1 MLSRRRF
8 VCGSVAAGAAAA
20 LAGRSQ
26 TRMMGAERIPIPLR
40 KTSFNEDWQFVR
52 GDVPGGQ
59 PDRVPQTGWSRVD
72 LPHDWSILGPYG
84 EHEPTGGPG
93 GYLPTGIGWYR
104 KSFRLP
110 KDIRGKRVSVLFD
123 GVYQRSEVW
132 INGHLL
138 GGRPYGYIG
147 FSFDLTPYLRYGK
160 EENLIAVRVDNSLQ
174 PNSRWY
180 SGSGIYR
187 HVWLLTTHPLHF
199 HLWGTTIRT
208 PQATRD
214 GARITVATRV
224 RNELDHAVHC
234 QLTTQI
240 VDVTGTS
247 VATETT
253 EAQVGAGA
261 EYAFEQA
268 LKAGNPALWSNTTP
282 YLYTARQS
290 LQLNSN
296 EIDTQT
302 TPFGIREIRFDA
314 DKGFFLNG
322 EHVKLRG
329 MCLHG
334 DGGCVGTA
342 VPVAVWRRR
351 LLLLKAMG
359 CNAIRCAHNPP
370 APEFLDLCDVMGFL
384 VMDEAYDEWREG
396 KFQTPEY
403 GYHKYFDEWGA
414 RDMTDMLL
422 RDRNHPSI
430 VIWSAGNEV
439 PDQLVPRGPETLR
452 ALVDIL
458 HHEDPT
464 RPVTA
469 ACDHIASEPEAT
481 PESFLDLLDVVG
493 YNYVDRWGKR
503 RERYYSSD
511 RHDHPKRVFIGTEN
525 VNMISVRGDA
535 QTSTSFNGRAY
546 HLSNQRQE
554 VEELQKFNATYDYV
568 SGDFAWTGI
577 DYLGEARWPNKL
589 SSAGSIDTCGFPKDS
604 YFFYQSLWTQA
615 PVLHLM
621 PHWNWVGN
629 EGEVIQV
636 SCFTNCDTVELFL
649 NGKSLGAK
657 GLNFP
662 ASGMVGDYNKYPAR
676 SQQLV
681 TTSNLHL
688 DWDVVY
694 QSGTL
699 EAVGS
704 RNGQVVTTV
713 KLGTT
718 GAPVAL
724 RLTADYDRITTS
736 RDDAAHVTIEIVDAN
751 GQVVPT
757 ANDKVTFAIEG
768 PGRILGLDNG
778 QPDSHESYQGTERR
792 VFHGIAL
799 AILQGTGTGTMLL
812 SASSGSLTGARISVA
827 VTAS

>member
-1 MLSRRRF
+1 MI
-8 VCGSVAAGAAAA
+8 
-20 LAGRSQ
+20 
-26 TRMMGAERIPIPLR
+26 GAEGMQIPLR
-40 KTSFNEDWQFVR
+40 KTSFDDDWEFVR
-52 GDVPGGQ
+52 VDVPGVQ
-59 PDRVPQTGWSRVD
+59 PDSVPQTGWSRVD

-84 EHEPTGGPG
+84 EHEPTGGSG
-93 GYLPTGIGWYR
+93 GYLPTGVGWYR

-110 KDIRGKRVSVLFD
+110 NDIRGKRVSVLFD

-132 INGHLL
+132 INGQLL

-147 FSFDLTPYLRYGK
+147 FSFDLTPYLRYGN

-208 PQATRD
+208 PQVTPEV
-214 GARITVATRV
+214 ARVTVATRL

-234 QLTTQI
+234 RLTTQI
-240 VDVTGTS
+240 VDATGTS

-253 EAQVGAGA
+253 ESQVGSGA
-261 EYAFEQA
+261 EFVFEQA
-268 LKAGNPALWSNTTP
+268 LKVGNPTLWSNTTP
-282 YLYTARQS
+282 YLYSARQS
-290 LQLNSN
+290 LLLDSV

-314 DKGFFLNG
+314 DQGFLLNG

-334 DGGCVGTA
+334 DGGCVGAA

-396 KFQTPEY
+396 KGQTPQY

-414 RDMTDMLL
+414 RDLTDMLL

-430 VIWSAGNEV
+430 VIWSAGNEI

-452 ALVDIL
+452 GLVDIL

-503 RERYYSSD
+503 RELYYSSD
-511 RHDHPKRVFIGTEN
+511 RHDHPQRRFIGTEN
-525 VNMISVRGDA
+525 VNMIGVRGNT

-554 VEELQKFNATYDYV
+554 VEELQKFNASYDYV

-589 SSAGSIDTCGFPKDS
+589 SSSGSIDTCGFPKDS

-621 PHWNWVGN
+621 PHWNWVGK

-636 SCFTNCDTVELFL
+636 SCFTNCDTVELFS

-657 GLNFP
+657 GFNFP

-694 QSGTL
+694 QPGTL

-704 RNGQVVTTV
+704 RNGQVVATV
-713 KLGTT
+713 KVGTT
-718 GAPVAL
+718 GAPAAL

-757 ANDKVTFAIEG
+757 ANDNVTFAVEG
-768 PGRILGLDNG
+768 PGRIRGLDNG
-778 QPDSHESYQGTERR
+778 QPDSHESYQGRERR
-792 VFHGIAL
+792 AFHGLAL

-812 SASSGSLTGARISVA
+812 SVSSGSLTGARISVA

>member
-1 MLSRRRF
+1 MLSRRNF
-8 VCGSVAAGAAAA
+8 VCGTVAVGAASA
-20 LAGRSQ
+20 LTGHSQ
-26 TRMMGAERIPIPLR
+26 AHRWGAQKVSIPFG
-40 KTSFNEDWQFVR
+40 KTSFDEGWQFIR
-52 GDVPGGQ
+52 GDVSGGQ
-59 PDRVPQTGWSRVD
+59 LDGVPQTGWRRVD

-84 EHEPTGGPG
+84 EQEPAGGPG

-110 KDIRGKRVSVLFD
+110 KDLRSKRVSVLFD

-147 FSFDLTPYLRYGK
+147 FSFDLTPYMRYGK
-160 EENLIAVRVDNSLQ
+160 EENLLAVRVDNSLQ

-187 HVWLLTTHPLHF
+187 HTWLLTTHPVHIP
-199 HLWGTTIRT
+199 LWGTTIRT
-208 PQATRD
+208 PEIMPAK
-214 GARITVATRV
+214 ASVMVATRL
-224 RNELDHAVHC
+224 RNELDHAVSC
-234 QLTTQI
+234 QLTTHI
-240 VDVTGTS
+240 VDATGTS

-253 EAQVGAGA
+253 DAEVGAGA
-261 EYAFEQA
+261 EYGCEQA
-268 LKAGNPALWSNTTP
+268 LQVGNPALWSTTTP
-282 YLYTARQS
+282 HLYRAHQS
-290 LQLNSN
+290 LKLNGN

-314 DKGFFLNG
+314 DEGFLLNG
-322 EHVKLRG
+322 EQVKLRG

-334 DGGCVGTA
+334 DGGCVGAA

-370 APEFLDLCDVMGFL
+370 APEFLDLCDGLGFL

-396 KFQTPEY
+396 KFQTPKF

-414 RDMTDMLL
+414 RDMSDMVM

-430 VIWSAGNEV
+430 VLWSAGNEI

-452 ALVDIL
+452 GLVDIL
-458 HHEDPT
+458 HREDPT

-469 ACDHIASEPEAT
+469 ACDHIASEPKAV
-481 PESFLDLLDVVG
+481 PESFLELLDVVG
-493 YNYVDRWGKR
+493 YNYVNRWGTR

-511 RHDHPKRVFIGTEN
+511 RHDYPKRKFIGTEN
-525 VNMISVRGDA
+525 VNMIGVRGDA
-535 QTSTSFNGRAY
+535 QTSHSFNGHTYY
-546 HLSNQRQE
+546 HSNLRQE

-577 DYLGEARWPNKL
+577 DYLGEAHWPNKL
-589 SSAGSIDTCGFPKDS
+589 SSSGSIDTCGFPKDS
-604 YFFYQSLWTQA
+604 YFFYQSLWTET
-615 PVLHLM
+615 PMLHLM
-621 PHWNWVGN
+621 PHWNWAGK

-636 SCFTNCDTVELFL
+636 TCFTNCDTVELFL

-657 GLNFP
+657 GFNFP

-694 QSGTL
+694 QPGTL
-699 EAVGS
+699 EAVGY
-704 RNGQVVTTV
+704 RNGQAVSTV
-713 KLGTT
+713 KVGTT
-718 GAPVAL
+718 GVPAAL
-724 RLTADYDRITTS
+724 RLTADFERITVS
-736 RDDAAHVTIEIVDAN
+736 REDAAHIMVVIVDAN
-751 GQVVPT
+751 GQLVPT
-757 ANDKVTFAIEG
+757 ANDSVTFAIEG

-778 QPDSHESYQGTERR
+778 QPDSHESYQGTERQA
-792 VFHGIAL
+792 FHGMAL
-799 AILQGTGTGTMLL
+799 AILQGTGAGTMKL
-812 SASSGSLTGARISVA
+812 SASSGSLTGAHISVA
-827 VTAS
+827 VTIT

>member
-1 MLSRRRF
+1 MPL
-8 VCGSVAAGAAAA
+8 
-20 LAGRSQ
+20 
-26 TRMMGAERIPIPLR
+26 PLR
-40 KTSFNEDWQFVR
+40 KASFDEDWHFIR
-52 GDVPGGQ
+52 GDVPGANAN
-59 PDRVPQTGWSRVD
+59 PMPQGGWSRVD

-104 KSFRLP
+104 KSFRVQ
-110 KDIRGKRVSVLFD
+110 KDLRGQRVHVLFD

-132 INGHLL
+132 INGHSL
-138 GGRPYGYIG
+138 GGRPYGYSS
-147 FSFDLTPYLRYGK
+147 FSVDLSPHLRYGK

-187 HVWLLTTHPLHF
+187 HVWLLTTHPLHIA
-199 HLWGTTIRT
+199 LWGTTIRT
-208 PQATRD
+208 PEVKRERAQLV
-214 GARITVATRV
+214 VATRL
-224 RNELDHAVHC
+224 RNELDQAAPC
-234 QLTTQI
+234 KLITRI
-240 VDVTGTS
+240 VDAAGTS
-247 VATETT
+247 IATETSD
-253 EAQVGAGA
+253 ARIGAGA
-261 EYAFEQA
+261 EYVFEQTLTLA
-268 LKAGNPALWSNTTP
+268 DPALWSDTTP
-282 YLYTARQS
+282 HLYEARQS
-290 LQLNSN
+290 LRLNGD
-296 EIDTQT
+296 EIDAET
-302 TPFGIREIRFDA
+302 TPFGIREIRFDV
-314 DKGFFLNG
+314 DKGFLLNG

-334 DGGCVGTA
+334 EGGCVGTA

-370 APEFLDLCDVMGFL
+370 APEFLDLCDTMGFL

-396 KFQTPEY
+396 KFQTPKY

-414 RDMTDMLL
+414 RDMTDMVV

-430 VIWSAGNEV
+430 VIWSAGNEI

-452 ALVDIL
+452 GLVDIL
-458 HHEDPT
+458 HREDPT

-503 RERYYSSD
+503 RQLYYSSD
-511 RHDHPKRVFIGTEN
+511 RHEYPKRRFIGTEN
-525 VNMISVRGDA
+525 VNMISVRGDGRPSA
-535 QTSTSFNGRAY
+535 SFDGRTF
-546 HLSNQRQE
+546 HFSNQRQE

-621 PHWNWVGN
+621 PHWNWSGK
-629 EGEVIQV
+629 EGGVIQV

-657 GLNFP
+657 GFNFP

-694 QSGTL
+694 QPGTL
-699 EAVGS
+699 EARGS

-713 KLGTT
+713 KTVTT
-718 GAPVAL
+718 GVPAAL
-724 RLTADYDRITTS
+724 RLTVDRDRITAS
-736 RDDAAHVTIEIVDAN
+736 RDDVAHVIVEVMDAS

-757 ANDKVTFAIEG
+757 ANDAVTFSIEG
-768 PGRILGLDNG
+768 QGRILGLDNG

-792 VFHGIAL
+792 VFHGLAL
-799 AILQGTGTGTMLL
+799 AIVQGKSAGTIQF
-812 SASSGSLTGARISVA
+812 SASSGSLTRARVSIA
-827 VTAS
+827 VTEA

>member
-1 MLSRRRF
+1 MLSRRTF
-8 VCGSVAAGAAAA
+8 VRGSVAAGAASA
-20 LAGRSQ
+20 LAGYSPAMLGVEKISR
-26 TRMMGAERIPIPLR
+26 PIR
-40 KTSFNEDWQFVR
+40 KTSLDADWHFVR
-52 GDVPGGQ
+52 GDVPGAQ
-59 PDRVPQTGWSRVD
+59 LDPLPQASWSSVD
-72 LPHDWSILGPYG
+72 LPHDWSIFGPYS
-84 EHEPTGGPG
+84 EHEPTGGSG

-104 KSFRLP
+104 KSFRVP
-110 KDIRGKRVSVLFD
+110 KDLRGHRVSVLFD

-132 INGHLL
+132 INGHSL

-147 FSFDLTPYLRYGK
+147 FSFDLTPFLRYGK

-187 HVWLLTTHPLHF
+187 HVWLLTTHPLHIA
-199 HLWGTTIRT
+199 LWGTTIRT
-208 PQATRD
+208 PEVKSDQARVTVSTRL
-214 GARITVATRV
+214 
-224 RNELDHAVHC
+224 RNELDKAARC
-234 QLTTQI
+234 KLTTRI
-240 VDVTGTS
+240 LDAAGMS
-247 VATETT
+247 VATETS
-253 EAQVGAGA
+253 EAQIGAGA
-261 EYAFEQA
+261 EYVLDQAFTV
-268 LKAGNPALWSNTTP
+268 GNPALWSDTNP
-282 YLYTARQS
+282 QLYAAHQS
-290 LQLNSN
+290 VTLEET
-296 EIDTQT
+296 EIDVET

-314 DKGFFLNG
+314 DKGFLLNG

-334 DGGCVGTA
+334 DGGCVGAA

-370 APEFLDLCDVMGFL
+370 ATEFLDLCDTMGFL

-396 KFQTPEY
+396 KFQTPQF

-414 RDMTDMLL
+414 RDMTDMIL

-439 PDQLVPRGPETLR
+439 PDQLVARGPETLHG
-452 ALVDIL
+452 LVEIL
-458 HHEDPT
+458 HREDPT

-503 RERYYSSD
+503 RQLYYSID
-511 RHDHPKRVFIGTEN
+511 RHAHPNRRFIGTEN
-525 VNMISVRGDA
+525 VNIISVRGDFR
-535 QTSTSFNGRAY
+535 QSVSFDSRTFY
-546 HLSNQRQE
+546 FSNQRQE
-554 VEELQKFNATYDYV
+554 VEELQKFNATHDYV

-589 SSAGSIDTCGFPKDS
+589 SSAGSIDTCGFPKDT

-621 PHWNWVGN
+621 PHWNWLGK

-636 SCFTNCDTVELFL
+636 TCFTNCDTVELFL
-649 NGKSLGAK
+649 NGKSLGTK
-657 GLNFP
+657 GFNFP
-662 ASGMVGDYNKYPAR
+662 ATGMVGDYNQYPSR
-676 SQQLV
+676 SLQRV

-688 DWDVVY
+688 EWDVAY
-694 QSGTL
+694 QPGTL

-713 KLGTT
+713 KTVTT
-718 GAPVAL
+718 GAPAAL
-724 RLTADYDRITTS
+724 RLAVDRPLITAG
-736 RDDAAHVTIEIVDAN
+736 RDDVAHVRVEVVDAN
-751 GQVVPT
+751 GQLVPT
-757 ANDKVTFAIEG
+757 ANDPITFSLEG
-768 PGRILGLDNG
+768 QGRILGLDNG

-792 VFHGIAL
+792 VFNGLAL
-799 AILQGTGTGTMLL
+799 AILQGTSAGNMQL
-812 SASSGSLTGARISVA
+812 SASSGMLTRAHISIR
-827 VTAS
+827 VTAG